1 MALRPTYIPRGSPLP
16 DGSLDLA
23 ERPVRL
29 LGLRIGLLDSG
40 APLSAGVLRRIGLR
54 LRRDHAAGE
63 IRYRRKGSAITGAPL
78 FKDVPAGCDAVL
90 CGVGLCKNTVSSSIR
105 TAIRLEKQG
114 IPTATLIGGAFC
126 LIGQAMAQKCDFPA
140 LPVVMLAPP
149 AGGGEPQ
156 DGAMTELAAAGEAA
170 RLLTAPRAEV
180 VLEFLTKLFPPP
192 APKARAT
199 RLG

>member
-29 LGLRIGLLDSG
+29 RGLRIGLVDSG
-40 APLSAGVLRRIGLR
+40 AVLSAGVLRRIGLR

-78 FKDVPAGCDAVL
+78 LEDVAARCDAAV
-90 CGVGLCKNTVSSSIR
+90 CGVGLCNDTVSSSIR
-105 TAIRLEKQG
+105 TAIHLEKQG
-114 IPTATLIGGAFC
+114 IPTATLIGGPFC
-126 LIGQAMAQKCDFPA
+126 LIGQAMAQKNGFPA
-140 LPVVMLAPP
+140 LPVIMLAPP
-149 AGGGEPQ
+149 AGDGEPH
-156 DGAMTELAAAGEAA
+156 DDAMSELCATGEIA

-180 VLEFLTKLFPPP
+180 ALEFLTRLFPPP
-192 APKARAT
+192 APAARAS
-199 RLG
+199 RIG